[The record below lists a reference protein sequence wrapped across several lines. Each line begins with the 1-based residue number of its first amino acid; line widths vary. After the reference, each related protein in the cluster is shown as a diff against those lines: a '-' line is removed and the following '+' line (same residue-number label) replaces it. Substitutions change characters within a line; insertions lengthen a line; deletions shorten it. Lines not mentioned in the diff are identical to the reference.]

1 MEHRKEQYQ
10 RKEKK
15 DIIFGIHP
23 VIEAIKS
30 KQELNKIMIQHQNN
44 TEELIKY
51 KEKYGNL

>member
-1 MEHRKEQYQ
+1 MEQRKEQYQ

-30 KQELNKIMIQHQNN
+30 EQELNKIMIQRGYRQR
-44 TEELIKY
+44 TF
-51 KEKYGNL
+51 